1 MPDRAAYC
9 VMDEMVKYL
18 KALTFLQLQ
27 AVTGGSAY
35 RKPELLLERAGFT
48 YKEIGDMLSKSPDA
62 VKMSVRRA
70 KAEVRSESND

>member
-1 MPDRAAYC
+1 
-9 VMDEMVKYL
+9 MDEMVKYL

-48 YKEIGDMLSKSPDA
+48 HREIADMLGKTAMA
-62 VKMSVRRA
+62 VAKAVSRA
-70 KAEVRSESND
+70 KAVARSASDD